1 LGPTEVEGLV
11 LCRVGADRLAVR
23 AHEVTAF
30 EPASEGAL
38 YAGTGFQA
46 DAKAPPDAKLIRHR
60 TSSVVVDAVEV
71 HAERL
76 QLLAVPEVLRLAWGG
91 ALAGFVET
99 GGVLWPVLSLE
110 KLTR

>member
-1 LGPTEVEGLV
+1 M

-30 EPASEGAL
+30 EAASEGAVSAGAL
-38 YAGTGFQA
+38 YAGVGFHAGARAPA
-46 DAKAPPDAKLIRHR
+46 DAKLLRHH
-60 TSSVVVDAVEV
+60 TSAVVVDAVEV
-71 HAERL
+71 HSEPVW
-76 QLLAVPEVLRLAWGG
+76 LLAVPEVLKSAWGG

-110 KLTR
+110 RLGPELRK